1 MLAFESRIDDELTFA
16 INNLLMYSCNYSV
29 INMLLYKIVKFPF

>member
-29 INMLLYKIVKFPF
+29 LL